1 MAAAGPE
8 GEEVFRTLTDPGQAS
23 LASTPWLSLW
33 GKDVGAGGV
42 TMKLVLFYPLQL
54 DWRDSMSAQE
64 ALMGCGLQSLCER
77 IWGICIQGPA
87 ESKR

>member
-1 MAAAGPE
+1 M
-8 GEEVFRTLTDPGQAS
+8 
-23 LASTPWLSLW
+23 
-33 GKDVGAGGV
+33 GAGGV